1 MLIGFIQELEANLN
15 HKEENIISSFSSKYF
30 GWLLALLIVLL
41 GGWFLLPAGYN
52 DAIAILAPQLG
63 NYVRPTMVMVN
74 LILVNP
80 MNSFTMI
87 AVWAGA
93 GFVGGMMA
101 GTKKGAFVVGLMVW
115 LSCLAAIALCVY
127 LLFQSGLS
135 LGTLVIPPGSSI
147 IDILGIPLIQGAI
160 DQILPLISGIGGGG
174 GLDIMALLTPLIIWF
189 ITPVIVVIIAAIL
202 GAVVR
207 PKEEF

>member
-1 MLIGFIQELEANLN
+1 M
-15 HKEENIISSFSSKYF
+15 
-30 GWLLALLIVLL
+30 IVLL
-41 GGWFLLPAGYN
+41 GGWFLLPQGYN
-52 DAIAILAPQLG
+52 DAIAILAPSLG
-63 NYVRPTMVMVN
+63 NYVRPTLIMVN

-80 MNSFTMI
+80 MNSFLMV

-115 LSCLAAIALCVY
+115 LSCLGIIALCVF

-135 LGTLVIPPGSSI
+135 LGTLIIPPGTSI
-147 IDILGIPLIQGAI
+147 VDLLSIPLIQNLI
-160 DQILPLISGIGGGG
+160 DQILPLIAGIGGGG
-174 GLDIMALLTPLIIWF
+174 GFDIMALLTPLIIWF
-189 ITPVIVVIIAAIL
+189 LTPVIVVIIAAML

-207 PKEEF
+207 PKEDI